1 MNDTVSATYNG
12 WSNRET
18 WLVSLWLNNDP
29 VNYAL
34 LQTACKRAGN
44 AFNKAEWLES
54 ELQDEMCDLE
64 LEASLWSDLL
74 GTALARVNWTEVI
87 ENN

>member
-29 VNYAL
+29 ASYDL
-34 LQTACKRAGN
+34 LRSACKKAGN
-44 AFNKAEWLES
+44 AFSKAEWLES

-74 GTALARVNWTEVI
+74 GTALARVNWLEVI

>member
-12 WSNRET
+12 WLNRET

-29 VNYAL
+29 VNYDL

-44 AFNKAEWLES
+44 TLTKSEWLES

-74 GTALARVNWTEVI
+74 GTALARVNWLEVI

>member
-1 MNDTVSATYNG
+1 MNDTLSVLYNG

-29 VNYAL
+29 VSYDL
-34 LQTACKRAGN
+34 LQSAYKKTGN
-44 AFNKAEWLES
+44 AFSKAEWIES
-54 ELQDEMCDLE
+54 ELQDEMCNLQ
-64 LEASLWSDLL
+64 LGASMWSDLL
-74 GTALARVNWTEVI
+74 GTALARVNWLEVI

>member
-1 MNDTVSATYNG
+1 MNDTVSVTYNG

-18 WLVSLWLNNDP
+18 WLASLWLNNNQTSYL
-29 VNYAL
+29 VLLEAL
-34 LQTACKRAGN
+34 ERNESGFK
-44 AFNKAEWLES
+44 KADWLKSQLE
-54 ELQDEMCDLE
+54 DLMNDLS

-74 GTALARVNWTEVI
+74 STALARVNWLEVI

>member
-29 VNYAL
+29 ASYDL

-44 AFNKAEWLES
+44 TLSKSEWLES

-74 GTALARVNWTEVI
+74 GTSLARVNWLEVI

>member
-1 MNDTVSATYNG
+1 MTY
-12 WSNRET
+12 
-18 WLVSLWLNNDP
+18 
-29 VNYAL
+29 
-34 LQTACKRAGN
+34 CKRHVREPAIH
-44 AFNKAEWLES
+44 FTKAEWLES

-74 GTALARVNWTEVI
+74 GTALARVNWLEVI